1 MARPRKPTELLHLS
15 GAFDKNPQRRRPIGP
30 KSQEMLGEPP
40 ASLTEAELA
49 TWREF
54 TATAPANVLTAF
66 DAYNVEIVAR
76 LMAKFRA
83 DWLTGAE
90 FGILKNA
97 LTELGATPASRSKIT
112 AVTQEQEEANPWDSL
127 QVIDGGKA

>member
-1 MARPRKPTELLHLS
+1 LVIRLLRFS
-15 GAFDKNPQRRRPIGP
+15 DG
-30 KSQEMLGEPP
+30 
-40 ASLTEAELA
+40 ELA

-54 TATAPANVLTAF
+54 VSTAPANVLTAF
-66 DAYNVEIVAR
+66 DAYNVELVAR

-90 FGILKNA
+90 FGVLKSA

-112 AVTQEQEEANPWDSL
+112 AVVPESEAANPWDSL
-127 QVIDGGKA
+127 QVITGGKA

>member
-1 MARPRKPTELLHLS
+1 MPRPRKPTELLHLS
-15 GAFDKNPQRRRPIGP
+15 GAFDKNPNRRRAIGP
-30 KSQEMLGEPP
+30 KSQAMLGEPP
-40 ASLTEAELA
+40 ETLSPGELA
-49 TWREF
+49 IWREF
-54 TATAPANVLTAF
+54 VASAPANVLTSF

-90 FGILKNA
+90 FGLLKNA

-112 AVTQEQEEANPWDSL
+112 AVVPDEAAANPWDSL
-127 QVIDGGKA
+127 QVIAGGKA